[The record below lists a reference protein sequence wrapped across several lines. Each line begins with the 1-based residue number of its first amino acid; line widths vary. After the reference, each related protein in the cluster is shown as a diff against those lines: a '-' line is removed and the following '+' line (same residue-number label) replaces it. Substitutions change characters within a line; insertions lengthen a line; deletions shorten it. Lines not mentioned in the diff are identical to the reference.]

1 MGKRSVYFP
10 FRRLPGHA
18 PGTKRPTV
26 DESIMKKQEIP
37 WQLMI
42 LTAALIGVLLIYQS
56 RDIDNRAIL
65 PLLGGACLLMGLISL
80 RTLRRQGKKV
90 PPQIGIQCAMGA
102 LILLIGI
109 VETFHFALPQFVW
122 YLLLAAIA
130 LAAILFTIMK
140 RKK

>member
-1 MGKRSVYFP
+1 
-10 FRRLPGHA
+10 
-18 PGTKRPTV
+18 
-26 DESIMKKQEIP
+26 
-37 WQLMI
+37 MI